1 MKQNYLLLLFCI
13 LCFSISFGQDNQA
26 TGEIKGLQLYP
37 NPVTEGKVYIST
49 SLNQP
54 KEILIYDV
62 LGTQMLKTTILRK
75 ELNLSDL
82 PPGVYLLRVNESGRS
97 ATRKLII
104 K

>member
-1 MKQNYLLLLFCI
+1 MKQNYLILLFSV
-13 LCFSISFGQDNQA
+13 LCLSISFGQDNTA

-49 SLNQP
+49 ALNQP
-54 KEILIYDV
+54 KDILIYDV
-62 LGTQMLKTTILRK
+62 LGTQILKTTILRR

-82 PPGVYLLRVNESGRS
+82 PPGVYLLRIIENGRS
-97 ATRKLII
+97 TTRKLII